1 MDNIIDVIITPYSA
15 LAVKELLAVEK
26 KHKLFSK
33 GDRRECDVCRVNLK
47 GEYITDKDII
57 YHPLDYPCP
66 ILVTSRESASKE
78 TLIAVALTLSG
89 ERA

>member
-1 MDNIIDVIITPYSA
+1 MNNSTKITISYSA
-15 LAVKELLAVEK
+15 LAVKELLAIEQ

-47 GEYITDKDII
+47 GEYITDQDVI
-57 YHPLDYPCP
+57 YGPLDYPCP

-78 TLIAVALTLSG
+78 TLIAVALLLSG
-89 ERA
+89 GEHE